1 MPSQEMRATIEAM
14 RAQGSFVDANA
25 DLATMR
31 QGMEEAFGL
40 TPVPED
46 VTHSDFDAGG
56 VTARH
61 VSAPG
66 VRNDRGVLYFHGG
79 GYVMGSLDTHT
90 ELMGRIARACRAP
103 VLGIDYR
110 LAPEHPYPA
119 AVEDAVASYDRL
131 QANGIEPKQIVIAG
145 DSAGGGLT
153 LACLLA
159 LKAQGKPQPAGAVLL
174 SPWTDLT
181 GSGASV
187 KTRAESDPMV
197 SPEVLEPMAALYRGD
212 VDASEPAISP
222 LFGSLEGLAPL
233 LVQVGDAEVLLDD
246 STRLAERAEAA
257 GVDIELQVFDGAFHV
272 FQSMPDLPES
282 AEALAGIGAFFDR
295 VTGS

>member
-1 MPSQEMRATIEAM
+1 MRAAVEAI
-14 RAQGSFVDANA
+14 RAQASFADSDA
-25 DLATMR
+25 DVATMR
-31 QGMEEAFGL
+31 RNMEAAMAL

-46 VTHSDFDAGG
+46 VAHSDFDAGG
-56 VTARH
+56 VPARH
-61 VSAPG
+61 VSVPG
-66 VRNDRGVLYFHGG
+66 ARNDRGVLYFHGG
-79 GYVMGSLDTHT
+79 GYVIGSLNTHT

-131 QANGIEPKQIVIAG
+131 QANGIGPQQIVIAG

-181 GSGASV
+181 GSGASL
-187 KTRAESDPMV
+187 KTRAAADPMI
-197 SPEVLEPMAALYRGD
+197 SPAVLEPMAALYRGD
-212 VDASEPAISP
+212 ADAANAGVSP
-222 LFGSLEGLAPL
+222 LFGDLEGLAPM
-233 LVQVGDAEVLLDD
+233 LVQVGDDEVLLDD
-246 STRLAERAEAA
+246 STRLAKRAEAA
-257 GVDIELQVFDGAFHV
+257 GVDIGLQVFEGAFHV
-272 FQSMPDLPES
+272 FQATPNLPES

-295 VTGS
+295 VTEP